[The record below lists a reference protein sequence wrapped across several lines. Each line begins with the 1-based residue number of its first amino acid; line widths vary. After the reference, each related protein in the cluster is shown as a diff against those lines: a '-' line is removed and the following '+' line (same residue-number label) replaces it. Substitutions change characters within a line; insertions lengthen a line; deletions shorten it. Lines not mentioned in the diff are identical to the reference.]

1 MTKLNLS
8 MQLLLLLFFYL
19 VLVKI
24 SGSACNEILH
34 CVHVLS
40 FVVFFFFTIS
50 MFKYYSVYSIAPE
63 LKEAFTFGNTSKMR
77 MLKVK
82 EMIL

>member
-1 MTKLNLS
+1 
-8 MQLLLLLFFYL
+8 
-19 VLVKI
+19 
-24 SGSACNEILH
+24 
-34 CVHVLS
+34 
-40 FVVFFFFTIS
+40 